1 MQPFMNKD
9 FLLHTDTAKTLY
21 HEHAVNMPII
31 DFHCHINPAE
41 IVENRKFENITQ
53 AWLGGDHYKWRL
65 IRTMGVEERFI
76 TGDASDREKFQKFAE
91 TLPKCI
97 GNPIYHWSHLE
108 LQRYFGTDIVL
119 SGDTAQE
126 IWDIAEAKL
135 KDDSMRVRG
144 IIEQSRVQAI
154 GTTDDPIDDLKWHK
168 ALRED
173 AANKTV
179 VSPTMRPDKAMN
191 IDIAGFADYI
201 AKLATVSGVKITSR
215 DDLKAALLT
224 RIDFFN
230 EMGCR
235 ASDHGLDYVAYRIM
249 SGAELEAIFQKG
261 LRGEAVTMEEAEAF
275 KTDLMLFFGR
285 EFAKRGWV
293 MQLHYGVQRN
303 TNDAMFERL
312 GPDTG
317 FDAMGMRYCGTAI
330 TGFLNALAKD
340 GLLPK
345 TVLFSIN
352 PHDDA
357 MLGTIIGC
365 FQGSEVRG
373 KIQHGVPWWFNDTKQ
388 GMENQLITLSS
399 VGVLGTFIGMLTDSR
414 SFLSYARHEYFR
426 RILCN
431 QVGVW
436 VEGGEYPNDKK
447 ALAELVEDISYR
459 NAARYFGYDVL
470 A

>member
-1 MQPFMNKD
+1 MHSFMDKD
-9 FLLHTDTAKTLY
+9 FLLHTETAKILYHDTAAK
-21 HEHAVNMPII
+21 MPII

-41 IVENRKFENITQ
+41 IMENRKFENITQ

-65 IRTMGVEERFI
+65 IRTMGVQEQFI

-97 GNPIYHWSHLE
+97 GSPIYHWTHLE
-108 LQRYFGTDIVL
+108 LQRYFGSNLVI

-126 IWDIAEAKL
+126 IWDLTEAKL
-135 KDDSMRVRG
+135 KEESLRVRG
-144 IIEQSRVQAI
+144 IIAQSKVQAI
-154 GTTDDPIDDLKWHK
+154 GTTDDPTDDLLWHK
-168 ALRED
+168 QLRED
-173 AANKTV
+173 VTNKTV
-179 VSPTMRPDKAMN
+179 VSPTMRPDKAIN
-191 IDIAGFADYI
+191 IDKAGYAEYI
-201 AKLATVSGVKITSR
+201 AKLANVTGITIKKR
-215 DDLKAALLT
+215 DDLKAALLE
-224 RIDFFN
+224 RIEFFQQ
-230 EMGCR
+230 MGCK

-249 SGAELEAIFQKG
+249 GENKLDEIFQKC
-261 LRGEAVTMEEAEAF
+261 LAGETVTMEEAEAF

-285 EFAKRGWV
+285 EFARRGWV
-293 MQLHYGVQRN
+293 MQIHYGVQRN
-303 TNDAMFERL
+303 CNEAAFARL

-317 FDAMGMRYCGTAI
+317 FDAMGMRYCGTEI
-330 TGFLNALAKD
+330 TRFLNALEKD

-365 FQGSEVRG
+365 FQGGEIRG
-373 KIQHGVPWWFNDTKQ
+373 KIQHGVPWWFNDSKH
-388 GMENQLITLSS
+388 GMENQLVTLGSL
-399 VGVLGTFIGMLTDSR
+399 GVLGTFIGMLTDSR

-431 QVGVW
+431 QIGTW
-436 VEGGEYPNDKK
+436 VEKGEYPNDKK
-447 ALAELVEDISYR
+447 ALTELVEDISYR
-459 NAARYFGYDVL
+459 NAARYFGYEVL